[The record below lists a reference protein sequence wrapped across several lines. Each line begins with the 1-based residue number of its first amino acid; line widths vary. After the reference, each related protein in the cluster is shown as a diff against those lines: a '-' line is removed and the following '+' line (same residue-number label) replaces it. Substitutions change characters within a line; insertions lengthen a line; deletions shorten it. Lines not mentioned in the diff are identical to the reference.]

1 MLEYALTSRTVP
13 IESNCKPFAYLFIHL
28 VAVKLTL
35 VVVQLVTVEVFI
47 NVERPRRVSVSFV
60 IVFGNTQVGE

>member
-1 MLEYALTSRTVP
+1 MLEYALISTLVQ
-13 IESNCKPFAYLFIHL
+13 IESNCKPFVYFFIHL
-28 VAVKLTL
+28 VAVKLVV

-60 IVFGNTQVGE
+60 ILFGNTQVGE

>member
-1 MLEYALTSRTVP
+1 M
-13 IESNCKPFAYLFIHL
+13 
-28 VAVKLTL
+28 KLTV

-47 NVERPRRVSVSFV
+47 NMERPRRGYVSFV